1 MSQGRYVVIMAGGKG
16 ERFWPQSRLRK
27 PKHLLPIVGE
37 TPMLTQTVERL
48 EDLVPPENVL
58 VITNAEQREAVL
70 EGCPMLPAENVIAEP
85 VGRDTAAAVG
95 LATVLVADRDPE
107 ATFAMLPADHV
118 IKDSKGFQ
126 SVLSAAFAAAGQE
139 DALVTV
145 GIQAAYPAT
154 GYGYIHRGDVAGE
167 AEGRKVYT
175 VKAFRE
181 KPDQETATRY
191 VESGEYYWNAGMFA
205 WRVPVI
211 SREFEQHTPG
221 LWEALGAITDG
232 LKQDQPLDKLLAE
245 HYPNLEKISID
256 YAVMEKAS
264 TVRVLESDFDW
275 DDVGEWPA
283 VERHYDKDEAGN
295 VTRGRIVIQDGS
307 GNIVVNDG
315 KHTTALIGVEDL
327 IVVQTPDATLVC
339 PKDRAQE
346 IKALVRKLGEDPEF
360 SHLL

>member
-1 MSQGRYVVIMAGGKG
+1 M
-16 ERFWPQSRLRK
+16 
-27 PKHLLPIVGE
+27 
-37 TPMLTQTVERL
+37 
-48 EDLVPPENVL
+48 
-58 VITNAEQREAVL
+58 
-70 EGCPMLPAENVIAEP
+70 
-85 VGRDTAAAVG
+85 
-95 LATVLVADRDPE
+95 
-107 ATFAMLPADHV
+107 
-118 IKDSKGFQ
+118 
-126 SVLSAAFAAAGQE
+126 
-139 DALVTV
+139 
-145 GIQAAYPAT
+145 
-154 GYGYIHRGDVAGE
+154 AGE

-283 VERHYDKDEAGN
+283 VGRHYDKDEAGN

>member
-1 MSQGRYVVIMAGGKG
+1 MIKGRYVVIMAGGKG

-48 EDLVPPENVL
+48 EGVVPPENVL
-58 VITNAEQREAVL
+58 VITNSEQREAVL
-70 EGCPMLPAENVIAEP
+70 EVCPMLPADNVIAEP

-95 LATVLVADRDPE
+95 LATVLVADRDPN

-126 SVLSAAFAAAGQE
+126 SVLSAAFDAAGQE

-154 GYGYIHRGDVAGE
+154 GYGYIHRGEVAGE
-167 AEGRKVYT
+167 AEGRKVYA

-181 KPDQETATRY
+181 KPDLETATQY
-191 VESGEYYWNAGMFA
+191 VESGEYYWNAGMFS

-211 SREFEQHTPG
+211 SREFELHTPG
-221 LWEALGAITDG
+221 LWKALGAISGG
-232 LKQDQPLDKLLAE
+232 LKQGKPLDALLAE

-256 YAVMEKAS
+256 YAVMEKAA

-283 VERHYDKDEAGN
+283 VERHYEKDEAGN
-295 VTRGRIVIQDGS
+295 VIRGRIVVQDGS

-327 IVVQTPDATLVC
+327 IVVQTADATLVC
-339 PKDRAQE
+339 PKDRAQD
-346 IKALVRKLGEDPEF
+346 IKALVRKLGENQDY